1 MSKKEGRKEGYK
13 GRKEGR
19 KYIRKD
25 IKEGGKEGRVWILTG
40 HVWFMYTYA
49 STFIYMLCPLLH
61 RDVHLILQ
69 ADILLLSDSELLV
82 YLRYITPLPNSL
94 IIPFRSSAAFVFL
107 RFSCFFHF
115 FSFFSFCLFFILCVS
130 RFFSFFLFHF
140 FCV

>member
-1 MSKKEGRKEGYK
+1 M
-13 GRKEGR
+13 
-19 KYIRKD
+19 
-25 IKEGGKEGRVWILTG
+25 WILTG

-49 STFIYMLCPLLH
+49 STFIYMLYPLLH

-107 RFSCFFHF
+107 RFSCFFHS
-115 FSFFSFCLFFILCVS
+115 FSFFQFLFVCLFFVFLVFS
-130 RFFSFFLFHF
+130 RFFFSTFFACKCALVSECLSF
-140 FCV
+140 